1 MKPNYIPFQI
11 GMHYENWEFCVDI
24 LPDRIN
30 GFDSYMNNDDSLNMF
45 LNFHSDKT
53 ELIFSLETLVG
64 VILTFNN
71 KSLKFFKGLKESTIK
86 TSSTT
91 SKNEHRLNFDSDDI
105 IKWQVSKSLIIKNET
120 VYFVYC
126 NDTMLLPILT
136 SLL

>member
-1 MKPNYIPFQI
+1 MKLDFIPFQI
-11 GMHYENWEFCVDI
+11 GMHYENWEFCLDI

-30 GFDSYMNNDDSLNMF
+30 GFDSYVNNDDSLNMF

-53 ELIFSLETLVG
+53 ELIFSLEILVG

-71 KSLKFFKGLKESTIK
+71 KSLNFIKGLKESTLM

-91 SKNEHRLNFDSDDI
+91 CKNEYLLNFDSDSI
-105 IKWQVSKSLIIKNET
+105 MKRQVSKSLIIKNET

-126 NDTMLLPILT
+126 DDTMLLPILT
-136 SLL
+136 SLF